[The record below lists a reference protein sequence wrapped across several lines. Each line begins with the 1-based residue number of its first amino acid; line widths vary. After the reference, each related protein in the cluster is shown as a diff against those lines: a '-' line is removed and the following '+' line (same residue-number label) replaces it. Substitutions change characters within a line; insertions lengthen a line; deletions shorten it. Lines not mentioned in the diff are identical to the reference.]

1 MSAVTSE
8 PQPVLAV
15 DPPAARQLL
24 ESGAFLLDVREDDEW
39 AAGHAPEAVHV
50 VMGTVPDR
58 MGEIPDD
65 RTVVC
70 VCRVGG
76 RSGAVASALADVG
89 YDVRNLDGGM
99 LAWEAAGYPVVGEAG
114 DTGRVI

>member
-1 MSAVTSE
+1 VTSE
-8 PQPVLAV
+8 PEPVLAV
-15 DPPAARQLL
+15 DPAAARQLL

-70 VCRVGG
+70 ICRVGG
-76 RSGAVASALADVG
+76 RSGAVASALADAG

-99 LAWEAAGYPVVGEAG
+99 LAWEAAGYPVVGETG
-114 DTGRVI
+114 DAGRVI